1 MAGDFQAKMA
11 QIQADVGFGTLTGSV
26 IVDQVYAQ
34 NQHES
39 TWFKHPRGGSAKYLI
54 LAFREQQYN
63 VLMKLSLNLRGLID
77 AMMSGMETTIR
88 SQVAKTPVLYG
99 NLKASGSPSVLDN
112 GARVRYRPAAQRRL
126 SDAELRTQA
135 RT

>member
-11 QIQADVGFGTLTGSV
+11 QIQADVGFGTLSGSI

-39 TWFKHPRGGSAKYLI
+39 TWFKHPRGGSAKFLI

-63 VLMKLSLNLRGLID
+63 VMMKLAGNLRHLVD
-77 AMMSGMETTIR
+77 AMMSGMETTVLA
-88 SQVAKTPVLYG
+88 QVAKTPLLYG
-99 NLKASGSPSVLDN
+99 NLKASGSPRVLDN
-112 GARVRYRPAAQRRL
+112 GAIVRHRPAAQRRL
-126 SDAELRTQA
+126 SDAELRAQS
-135 RT
+135 